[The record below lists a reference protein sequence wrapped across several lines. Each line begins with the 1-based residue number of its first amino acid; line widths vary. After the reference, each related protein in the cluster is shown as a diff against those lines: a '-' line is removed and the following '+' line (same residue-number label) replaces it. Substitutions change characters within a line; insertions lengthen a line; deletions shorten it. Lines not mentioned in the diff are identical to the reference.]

1 MASNSKICKLKI
13 SLSDID
19 RNHYDS
25 LNLTVAQHPSET
37 TERMMV
43 RILVFCINSREGLK
57 FTKGLCA
64 ADEPEIWARSLDDQL
79 LLWIDVGEPSPDRI
93 KKASRIAQEV
103 KVYSFNR
110 KSAPWWEQGR
120 GRFRQLKASF
130 YRFEWQSI
138 QALAA
143 LYQRTMQLSVTIT
156 GNSAFVAG
164 ELGEC
169 EVSWDP
175 LDV

>member
-19 RNHYDS
+19 RNYYDT

-43 RILVFCINSREGLK
+43 RILVFCINARDRLE
-57 FTKGLCA
+57 FTKGLSA
-64 ADEPEIWARSLDDQL
+64 TDEPDMWARSRDGQL
-79 LLWIDVGEPSPDRI
+79 MLWIDVGEPSLDRV

-103 KVYSFNR
+103 KVYCFNR
-110 KSAPWWEQGR
+110 KSGTWWEQGR
-120 GRFRQLKASF
+120 EKFTQLNASF
-130 YRFEWQSI
+130 YQFEWESI
-138 QALAA
+138 QALAS
-143 LYQRTMQLSVTIT
+143 LQQRTMQLSVTIT
-156 GNSAFVAG
+156 GNSAYVAT

-169 EVSWDP
+169 EVGWVG
-175 LDV
+175 LT

>member
-43 RILVFCINSREGLK
+43 RILVFCINAQEGLE
-57 FTKGLCA
+57 FTKGLSA
-64 ADEPEIWARSLDDQL
+64 VDEPDIWARSLDDQL
-79 LLWIDVGEPSPDRI
+79 MLWIDVGEPSIDRI
-93 KKASRIAQEV
+93 KKASRIAKEV

-110 KSAPWWEQGR
+110 KSKPWWDTGR
-120 GRFRQLKASF
+120 EKFTQLNASF
-130 YRFEWQSI
+130 YRFEWESI
-138 QALAA
+138 QALAK
-143 LYQRTMQLSVTIT
+143 LQQRTMKLSVTI
-156 GNSAFVAG
+156 SADSAYVAT

-169 EVSWDP
+169 EVAWVA
-175 LDV
+175 LT